1 MHPELFPAAFHNQD
15 LSVTHIDALPPHR
28 GAQYGQQ
35 QRGQA
40 ILPLVVTCFLH
51 SFPQFNLAASTAAI
65 APVAATATTAP
76 CPPAVTSLPIACC
89 PAGPCP
95 PALFPSHCLLCCRCH
110 CASICSR
117 TLPLLSPAVPLLLH
131 AVATTCWRIA
141 FAWLLV
147 VQLHAAQIIVI
158 CIAYPNPKIMHF
170 IRGSYLGSYNGM
182 NACFTSHGTYSLTT

>member
-1 MHPELFPAAFHNQD
+1 MTAPTPAPLTENEAGSDITWSLSCLSITCMVCMYCVHPELFPAAFHNQD

-51 SFPQFNLAASTAAI
+51 SFPQFSLAASTAAI

-95 PALFPSHCLLCCRCH
+95 PALFPSHCLLCCRCC
-110 CASICSR
+110 CASICTRS
-117 TLPLLSPAVPLLLH
+117 LPLLSPAVPLLL
-131 AVATTCWRIA
+131 
-141 FAWLLV
+141 LLW
-147 VQLHAAQIIVI
+147 QRLAGA
-158 CIAYPNPKIMHF
+158 
-170 IRGSYLGSYNGM
+170 
-182 NACFTSHGTYSLTT
+182 